1 MSTVR
6 LPGLLAACVVIAS
19 GPLAGQQAPPPKALV
34 VEAQN
39 LTAEAAKGAAEMPG
53 ALKPLA
59 IRPDDVVRYRLHFTN
74 LAPDSVRQVQL
85 VDAVP
90 AGLQYVAGSAL
101 ATRGDVR
108 ISFSID
114 GGRTYSTQPW
124 VEAVVDGQTVRRPA
138 PPAMYTHV
146 RWTVTGW
153 VQPGAKLTAEFQA
166 QLPSASDSP
175 SVR

>member
-1 MSTVR
+1 MSFIR
-6 LPGLLAACVVIAS
+6 LPGLLAAGVVIAS
-19 GPLAGQQAPPPKALV
+19 GPLAGQQGPPPKALLL
-34 VEAQN
+34 EAQN
-39 LTAEAAKGAAEMPG
+39 LTAEAARGAEATG
-53 ALKPLA
+53 GGLKPVA

-74 LAPDSVRQVQL
+74 LAADSVRQVQL

-90 AGLQYVAGSAL
+90 AGLQYVAGSAH
-101 ATRGDVR
+101 ADRGDVR
-108 ISFSID
+108 ISYSID

-138 PPAMYTHV
+138 PAAMYTHV